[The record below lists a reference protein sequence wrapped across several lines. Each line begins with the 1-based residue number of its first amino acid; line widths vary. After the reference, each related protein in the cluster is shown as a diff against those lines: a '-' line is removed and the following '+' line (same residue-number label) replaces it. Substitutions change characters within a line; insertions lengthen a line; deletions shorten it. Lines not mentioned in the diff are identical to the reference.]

1 MGDQFVYVS
10 GRTRA
15 AGEMNGKSS
24 NLNNCLSQIYPP
36 GIPIPP
42 NELVCIFDADQVIG
56 ILQSPGTIFL
66 IQSPT
71 PCACLFFQILW
82 HFLSAGPRP
91 GFIEQIQEK
100 PVAREAKC
108 LSIYR

>member
-56 ILQSPGTIFL
+56 ILQSPRTIFFDSKPYALCML
-66 IQSPT
+66 ILPN
-71 PCACLFFQILW
+71 F
-82 HFLSAGPRP
+82 
-91 GFIEQIQEK
+91 
-100 PVAREAKC
+100 VAFSLCWPPAR
-108 LSIYR
+108 LH

>member
-10 GRTRA
+10 GRKRA

-42 NELVCIFDADQVIG
+42 NELVCIFDADQV
-56 ILQSPGTIFL
+56 S
-66 IQSPT
+66 
-71 PCACLFFQILW
+71 QIL
-82 HFLSAGPRP
+82 HNLLLNVK
-91 GFIEQIQEK
+91 I
-100 PVAREAKC
+100 
-108 LSIYR
+108 